1 MEIKC
6 IEKEKVEYPK
16 MNEMSKKKLKDSIP
30 NKWMKLGITTFVFQF
45 LLKNK
50 VLAETPEQTLAGDVV
65 VDTANPPN
73 DIGTTTIALTFIDS
87 GITIGSIVMFVVCLI
102 GVILTSIRLKK
113 DSENKKIKVL
123 KIVFEVL
130 LIISVLV
137 FAVYQIFFKI

>member
-1 MEIKC
+1 MEVKC

-73 DIGTTTIALTFIDS
+73 DIGTTTI
-87 GITIGSIVMFVVCLI
+87 GSIVMFVVCLI